1 MNKLNIDLKKRLGTG
16 LKKAV
21 SLTLAA
27 MLVITSVNVI
37 AKADSSD
44 IQIKA
49 REIYLKGDDTNK
61 LGTFQYGSASGTIT
75 KIVFEVNDE
84 AKQKIGGK
92 ALCLFGENYSS
103 DNKLTKNGNTYTFEN
118 LSVYVK
124 NNIRDTAGNSLPKLV
139 IKLGFDSGSTQAG
152 IDIFDEVEKCDIS
165 TLLNGAE
172 NTEVITKELPY
183 NNKNEYIVSVGL
195 PSYKQNTIPGEN
207 TTYEL
212 QGYQN
217 NDNGIYIKA
226 KCNVTDNKAGD
237 GKVISIEEFVPANED
252 NSSGD
257 PVYVGGRWASF
268 YNLDE
273 DKTKDALNSK
283 NLAIKIIKKAIKA
296 DDYNSIDV
304 KVEQSIEAKDSKELK
319 KKVDALT
326 DDALTKAVRDKVKS
340 QFGLSKK
347 GSISFKVGSDNNA
360 ELDAVKTELKKVELK
375 AAPQEKEYSYTY
387 TVDNDE
393 ENYSG
398 SIKGKVKFNIK
409 KANASNPGVP
419 GPQGPKQPNNKQSNN
434 TGSIIAPIVD
444 NKQDKQN
451 SKSEQ
456 KSDNKDKKS
465 MMATEDSKINLKA
478 KTRVTRS
485 KANITVSNK
494 ALKEAVMGSES
505 ADVYISDKSKANTV
519 KLMLTK
525 SNVKTLLDSE
535 VNSIT
540 LKNNL
545 MDVRVNG
552 DSLFKLLSN
561 AKNGLQ
567 ISISKKAN
575 TYQLKVA
582 DKNNKPIATKDVLL
596 VEIPAKGDK
605 KLYVIE
611 NGKKI
616 KVKSSFDSKNKV
628 IKANIKTNSKF
639 ILK

>member
-27 MLVITSVNVI
+27 MLVVTSVNVV
-37 AKADSSD
+37 AKADSQD
-44 IQIKA
+44 IQLQAK
-49 REIYLKGDDTNK
+49 EIYLKGDDTNK
-61 LGTFQYGSASGTIT
+61 LGTFQYGSASETIT
-75 KIVFEVNDE
+75 KIVFEVNEE
-84 AKQKIGGK
+84 AKKKIGNQ
-92 ALCLFGENYSS
+92 ALCLFGENHS
-103 DNKLTKNGNTYTFEN
+103 DNDKVSKNGDTYTFEN
-118 LSVYVK
+118 LNVNVE
-124 NNIRDTAGNSLPKLV
+124 NNIHGTEGSKPPKLI
-139 IKLGFDSGSTQAG
+139 IKLGFNNGAYQAE
-152 IDIFDEVEKCDIS
+152 IEIFDEVKKCDIS
-165 TLLNGAE
+165 TLLNGNE
-172 NTEVITKELPY
+172 NPKVITTELPY

-195 PSYKQNTIPGEN
+195 PSYKEETNAGQK
-207 TTYEL
+207 TTYKL
-212 QGYQN
+212 QGYQ
-217 NDNGIYIKA
+217 DGGIYIKA
-226 KCNVTDNKAGD
+226 KCAVTDNKVGD
-237 GKVISIEEFVPANED
+237 GEVISIKEFVPVTSEGTVN
-252 NSSGD
+252 
-257 PVYVGGRWASF
+257 VGGTLASSL

-273 DKTKDALNSK
+273 EKTKEALNSK
-283 NLAIKIIKKAIKA
+283 NLKIKIIKKDIKA
-296 DDYNSIDV
+296 DDYDKINV
-304 KVEQSIEAKDSKELK
+304 NVEQFIEAKDSKELK
-319 KKVDALT
+319 KKVNALT
-326 DDALTKAVRDKVKS
+326 EAALTKAVRDKVKS
-340 QFGLSKK
+340 QFDLSQK
-347 GSISFKVGSDNNA
+347 GSISFEVGSDKNA
-360 ELDAVKTELKKVELK
+360 GLAAVKTELEKVELE
-375 AAPQEKEYSYTY
+375 AEPQEKEYSYTY

-398 SIKGKVKFNIK
+398 SIKGKVKFTIK
-409 KANASNPGVP
+409 KANASNPSVP
-419 GPQGPKQPNNKQSNN
+419 GPQGPKQPSQPNNKQSNN
-434 TGSIIAPIVD
+434 TGSIISPIVD
-444 NKQDKQN
+444 SKQDKQN
-451 SKSEQ
+451 SKPEQ

-478 KTRVTRS
+478 KTRITRS

-545 MDVRVNG
+545 MDFSING
-552 DSLFKLLSN
+552 DSLFKLLSD

-582 DKNNKPIATKDVLL
+582 DKNNKPIATKGLLL